1 MDAIDPAEILDQRV
15 ADLDDKLSGLLAEME
30 ATAIEWAATVL
41 RSVET
46 PQVTEEP

>member
-1 MDAIDPAEILDQRV
+1 MDAIDPTEILDQRV

-41 RSVET
+41 RSAET
-46 PQVTEEP
+46 PRTTEEP